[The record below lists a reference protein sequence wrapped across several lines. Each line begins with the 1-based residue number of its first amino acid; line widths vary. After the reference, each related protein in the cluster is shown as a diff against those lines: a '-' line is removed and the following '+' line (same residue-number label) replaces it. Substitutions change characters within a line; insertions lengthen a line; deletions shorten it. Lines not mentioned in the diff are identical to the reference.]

1 MLRLA
6 DERGMQALGNRLSTV
21 SLDRRGRPVVMARSM
36 ETHYILPMADSHSHE
51 GHDHVW
57 ADDLTRNQELVLG
70 TLAHAEGP
78 LSAYDILDRLR
89 GDGLR
94 APLQVYRALDKLTE
108 RGLAHRLESLN
119 AFVCCA
125 DAKRHAAGT
134 IAFAICEHCGRVEE
148 FADPTLEGHLK
159 KWSKG
164 SGFKPNRTTI
174 ELRGLCK
181 NCAGTQ
187 S

>member
-1 MLRLA
+1 MS
-6 DERGMQALGNRLSTV
+6 Q
-21 SLDRRGRPVVMARSM
+21 P
-36 ETHYILPMADSHSHE
+36 DSHA

-70 TLAHAEGP
+70 TLAHAAGP

-89 GDGLR
+89 GEGLR

-125 DAKRHAAGT
+125 GAQCHARGT
-134 IAFAICEHCGRVEE
+134 TAFAICEKCGRVEE
-148 FADPTLEGHLK
+148 FAERTIEERLMG
-159 KWSKG
+159 WSRET
-164 SGFKPNRTTI
+164 GFVPARMTI
-174 ELRGLCK
+174 ELRGTCRS
-181 NCAGTQ
+181 CAAMAE
-187 S
+187 

>member
-1 MLRLA
+1 
-6 DERGMQALGNRLSTV
+6 
-21 SLDRRGRPVVMARSM
+21 MA
-36 ETHYILPMADSHSHE
+36 ESHSHE

-70 TLAHAEGP
+70 TLAHAQGP
-78 LSAYDILDRLR
+78 LSAYDILDQLR
-89 GDGLR
+89 PEGLR

-125 DAKRHAAGT
+125 DAHCHMTGS
-134 IAFAICEHCGRVEE
+134 IAFAICDGCGKVEE
-148 FADPTLEGHLK
+148 FAEPAIAEELK
-159 KWSKG
+159 GWSAA
-164 SGFKPNRTTI
+164 SGFVPKRMTL

-181 NCAGTQ
+181 GCAKAG
-187 S
+187 

>member
-1 MLRLA
+1 
-6 DERGMQALGNRLSTV
+6 
-21 SLDRRGRPVVMARSM
+21 
-36 ETHYILPMADSHSHE
+36 MADSHSHD

-70 TLAHAEGP
+70 ALAHAKGP
-78 LSAYDILDRLR
+78 LSAYDILDELR
-89 GDGLR
+89 PAGLR

-125 DAKRHAAGT
+125 DAHCHRSGS
-134 IAFAICEHCGRVEE
+134 IAFAICEGCGKVEE
-148 FADPTLEGHLK
+148 FADPAIEQKLQG
-159 KWSKG
+159 WSKA
-164 SGFKPNRTTI
+164 SGFVPNRMTI
-174 ELRGLCK
+174 ELRGKCK
-181 NCAGTQ
+181 DCAKAA

>member
-1 MLRLA
+1 
-6 DERGMQALGNRLSTV
+6 
-21 SLDRRGRPVVMARSM
+21 
-36 ETHYILPMADSHSHE
+36 MADSHE

-70 TLAHAEGP
+70 ALAHSKAP
-78 LSAYDILDRLR
+78 LSAYDILDQLR

-125 DAKRHAAGT
+125 DAHCHETGT
-134 IAFAICEHCGRVEE
+134 IAFAICEGCGKVEE
-148 FADPTLEGHLK
+148 FAEPAIERKLSG
-159 KWSKG
+159 WSEAA
-164 SGFKPNRTTI
+164 GFVPSRMTI

-181 NCAGTQ
+181 QCAAEAAN
-187 S
+187 SRA